1 MNDTNLSSV
10 IEFDEDLNN
19 VEAPKPLP
27 AGQYAATILSAEPI
41 MSKNGEHKMAKVT
54 WSIPAEEYPADYTDG
69 NPAGTQ
75 LTHYLMLDNTARAKF
90 SLKRFIQAI
99 GAPLSNTV
107 DLTTWLG
114 LSARIEVT
122 NEPFEDTLTARFR
135 KVVG

>member
-1 MNDTNLSSV
+1 MTELSSV

-27 AGQYAATILSAEPI
+27 AGQYAATILSAEPM

-54 WSIPAEEYPADYTDG
+54 WSIPAEEYPADYVDG

-75 LTHYLMLDNTARAKF
+75 LTQYLMLDNTARAKF
-90 SLKRFIQAI
+90 ALKRFVQAI

-114 LSARIEVT
+114 LAARVEVT
-122 NEPFEDTLTARFR
+122 NEPIEDTLTARLK

>member
-1 MNDTNLSSV
+1 MTELSSV

-27 AGQYAATILSAEPI
+27 AGQYAATILSAEPM

-54 WSIPAEEYPADYTDG
+54 WSIPAEEYPADYVDG

-75 LTHYLMLDNTARAKF
+75 LTQYLMLDNTARAKF
-90 SLKRFIQAI
+90 SLKRFVQAI

-114 LSARIEVT
+114 LAARVEVT
-122 NEPFEDTLTARFR
+122 NEPFEDTLTARLK

>member
-1 MNDTNLSSV
+1 MTELSSV

-27 AGQYAATILSAEPI
+27 AGQYAATILSVEPM

-54 WSIPAEEYPADYTDG
+54 WSIPAEEYPADYVDG

-75 LTHYLMLDNTARAKF
+75 LTQYLMLDNTARAKF
-90 SLKRFIQAI
+90 ALKRFVQAI

-114 LSARIEVT
+114 LAARVEVT
-122 NEPFEDTLTARFR
+122 NEPFEDTLTARLK

>member
-1 MNDTNLSSV
+1 MTELSSV

-27 AGQYAATILSAEPI
+27 AGQYAATILSAEPM

-54 WSIPAEEYPADYTDG
+54 WSIPAEEYPADYVDG

-75 LTHYLMLDNTARAKF
+75 LTQYLMLDNTARAKF
-90 SLKRFIQAI
+90 ALKRFVQAI
-99 GAPLSNTV
+99 GAPLSNTI

-114 LSARIEVT
+114 LAARVEVT
-122 NEPFEDTLTARFR
+122 NEPFEDTLTARLK

>member
-1 MNDTNLSSV
+1 MTELSSV

-27 AGQYAATILSAEPI
+27 AGQYAATILSAEPM

-54 WSIPAEEYPADYTDG
+54 WSIPAEEYPADYVDG

-75 LTHYLMLDNTARAKF
+75 LTQYLMLDNTARAKF
-90 SLKRFIQAI
+90 ALKRFVQSI
-99 GAPLSNTV
+99 GAPLSNTI

-114 LSARIEVT
+114 LSARVEVT
-122 NEPFEDTLTARFR
+122 NEPFEDTLTARLK

>member
-1 MNDTNLSSV
+1 MTELSSV

-27 AGQYAATILSAEPI
+27 AGQYAATILSAEPM

-54 WSIPAEEYPADYTDG
+54 WSIPAEEYPADYVDG
-69 NPAGTQ
+69 NPVGTQ
-75 LTHYLMLDNTARAKF
+75 LTQYLMLDNTARAKF
-90 SLKRFIQAI
+90 ALKRFVQAI

-114 LSARIEVT
+114 LAARVEVT
-122 NEPFEDTLTARFR
+122 NEPFEDTLTARLK

>member
-1 MNDTNLSSV
+1 MTELSSV

-27 AGQYAATILSAEPI
+27 AGQYAATILSAEPM

-54 WSIPAEEYPADYTDG
+54 WSIPAEEYPADYVDG

-75 LTHYLMLDNTARAKF
+75 LTQYLMLDNTARAKF
-90 SLKRFIQAI
+90 ALKRFVQAI

-114 LSARIEVT
+114 LAARVEVT
-122 NEPFEDTLTARFR
+122 NEPFEDTLTARLK

>member
-1 MNDTNLSSV
+1 MTELSSV

-27 AGQYAATILSAEPI
+27 AGQYAATILSAEPV

-54 WSIPAEEYPADYTDG
+54 WSIPAEEYPADYVDG

-75 LTHYLMLDNTARAKF
+75 LTQYLMLDNTARAKF
-90 SLKRFIQAI
+90 ALKRFVQAI

-114 LSARIEVT
+114 LAARVEVT
-122 NEPFEDTLTARFR
+122 NEPFEDTLTARLK

>member
-1 MNDTNLSSV
+1 MTELSSV

-27 AGQYAATILSAEPI
+27 AGQYAATILSAEPM

-54 WSIPAEEYPADYTDG
+54 WSIPAEEYPADYVDG

-75 LTHYLMLDNTARAKF
+75 LTQYLMLDNTARAKF
-90 SLKRFIQAI
+90 ALKRFVQAI

-114 LSARIEVT
+114 LAARVEVT
-122 NEPFEDTLTARFR
+122 NEPFEDTLTARLK
-135 KVVG
+135 KVIG

>member
-1 MNDTNLSSV
+1 MTELSSV

-27 AGQYAATILSAEPI
+27 AGQYAATILSAEPM

-54 WSIPAEEYPADYTDG
+54 WSIPAEEYPADYVDG

-75 LTHYLMLDNTARAKF
+75 LTQYLMLDNTARAKF
-90 SLKRFIQAI
+90 TLKRFVQAI

-114 LSARIEVT
+114 LAARVEVT
-122 NEPFEDTLTARFR
+122 NEPFEDTLTARLK
-135 KVVG
+135 KVIG

>member
-1 MNDTNLSSV
+1 MTELSSV

-27 AGQYAATILSAEPI
+27 AGQYAATILSAEPM
-41 MSKNGEHKMAKVT
+41 MSRNGEHKMAKVT
-54 WSIPAEEYPADYTDG
+54 WAIPAEEYPADYVDG

-75 LTHYLMLDNTARAKF
+75 LTQYLMLDNTARAKF
-90 SLKRFIQAI
+90 ALKRFVQAI

-114 LSARIEVT
+114 LAARVEVT
-122 NEPFEDTLTARFR
+122 NEPFEDTLTARLK
-135 KVVG
+135 KVIG

>member
-1 MNDTNLSSV
+1 MTELSSV

-19 VEAPKPLP
+19 VEAPNPLP
-27 AGQYAATILSAEPI
+27 AGQYSATILSAEPM

-54 WSIPAEEYPADYTDG
+54 WSIPAEEYPADYVDG

-75 LTHYLMLDNTARAKF
+75 LTQYLMLDNTARAKF
-90 SLKRFIQAI
+90 ALKRFVQAI

-114 LSARIEVT
+114 LAARVEVT
-122 NEPFEDTLTARFR
+122 NEPFEDTLTARLK